1 MSENINDEFILD
13 FDDVNNV
20 GSLDFN
26 DLINRPK
33 YNGQIMT
40 GETDI
45 PEVIRYTAGENVE
58 ISEEGE
64 ISSTDTTYNDFIG
77 TDGQAA
83 GAQGLVPAP
92 ATTDAGKYLKAD
104 GTWDGVNAGPT
115 VVQTT
120 GTSTTDVMSQ
130 NAVTNELA
138 TKESK
143 GAWFKINDIDPSL
156 WYSLPDSDPY
166 TAAYTFYHPGP
177 LSPDA
182 ILELVNDD
190 PVAFAKNGFAI
201 GNVSVL
207 SGTITVYSIGVPDDF
222 VTLTF
227 IRR

>member
-33 YNGQIMT
+33 YSGQIMT

-45 PEVIRYTAGENVE
+45 PEVKKYTAGENIE

-64 ISSTDTTYNDFIG
+64 ISSTDTTYNVFIG

-83 GAQGLVPAP
+83 GTQGLVPAP

-104 GTWDGVNAGPT
+104 GTWDSVNAGPT

-130 NAVTNELA
+130 NAVTNALTA
-138 TKESK
+138 KENK
-143 GAWFKINDIDPSL
+143 GTWVTINNIGPNAWFDLSGIE
-156 WYSLPDSDPY
+156 PY
-166 TAAYTFYHPGP
+166 TVAYTFYYAGI
-177 LSPDA
+177 LTPDT
-182 ILELVNDD
+182 ILELINDN
-190 PVAFAKNGFAI
+190 PVVFAQNGFAI
-201 GNVSVL
+201 GDVNLL
-207 SGTITVYSIGVPDDF
+207 SKAITVYSIGIPDDF
-222 VTLTF
+222 VNLTF
-227 IRR
+227 IIR